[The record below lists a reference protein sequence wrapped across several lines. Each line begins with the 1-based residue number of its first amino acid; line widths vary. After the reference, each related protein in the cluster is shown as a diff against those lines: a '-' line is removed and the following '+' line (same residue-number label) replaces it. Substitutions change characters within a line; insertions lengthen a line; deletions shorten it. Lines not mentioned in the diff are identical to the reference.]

1 MRKQYQYILVCLSLL
16 IVYMLYLIFTYKYS
30 DIQKDYQ
37 ITQTNKEIWEK
48 KGSLIDK
55 ENYFAYINTNAYK
68 DKVAKNSQN
77 KKNPGEEVVYIVTKD
92 EVDQYKKIET
102 QDQIY
107 SEKEPIKPTYWM
119 TNLQKWIYYI
129 FNTDIRS

>member
-1 MRKQYQYILVCLSLL
+1 MRKQYQYILVWLSLL

-37 ITQTNKEIWEK
+37 ITQTNKEILEK
-48 KGSLIDK
+48 KGSLVEK
-55 ENYFAYINTNAYK
+55 ESYFAYINTNAYK
-68 DKVAKNSQN
+68 DKIAKNSQN
-77 KKNPGEEVVYIVTKD
+77 KKNPWEEVVYIVTKD
-92 EVDQYKKIET
+92 DIDQYKKIEI

-107 SEKEPIKPTYWM
+107 SEKVPIKPTYWM

-129 FNTDIRS
+129 FNVDVRN